1 MQAFLLKVSFFRII
15 CPFPWTKAPGRDML
29 SSSKKG
35 GDTMAELQVT
45 LEIMLPLL
53 IMLLVGWLS
62 RQSGLI
68 RGETASAMNKLIFRL
83 FLPVLLFNNI
93 RTMDVRS
100 APGPGFAAYLFLGVL
115 SIWLLAQYL
124 VPRFVHD
131 PRKQGVMVQGIFRT
145 NFAILGI
152 PLMEAMFGQSG
163 MAAVTLALPVVIP
176 LNNVLA
182 VVSLASC
189 SGQKPSAKKLLR
201 DILTNPLIVASAL
214 GGLMLLLRIQL
225 PSVVEKVCSQIGG
238 IASPLSLLVLG
249 ASLRWQGV
257 KDNRRELCWTVL
269 LKQAVIP
276 FVMLALAVLLDFRN
290 EELGVMVILF
300 GAPVAVSSYP
310 MAEAMG
316 GDGPLAASQ
325 VVLTTIFSMGT
336 LFVLIYLGKLLC
348 VL

>member
-1 MQAFLLKVSFFRII
+1 
-15 CPFPWTKAPGRDML
+15 
-29 SSSKKG
+29 
-35 GDTMAELQVT
+35 MAELQVT

-53 IMLLVGWLS
+53 MMLLVGWLL
-62 RQSGLI
+62 RQTGLMK
-68 RGETASAMNKLIFRL
+68 GETASALNKLIFRL

-93 RTMDVRS
+93 RSMDTS
-100 APGPGFAAYLFLGVL
+100 STPGPGFAAYLFLGVFC
-115 SIWLLAQYL
+115 IWLLAQVL
-124 VPRFVHD
+124 VPRFVRD

-182 VVSLASC
+182 VVALASC
-189 SGQKPSAKKLLR
+189 SGKKPSVKKLLR

-214 GGLMLLLRIQL
+214 GGLLLLLRVQL
-225 PSVVEKVCSQIGG
+225 PTVLEKVCSQIGG

-276 FVMLALAVLLDFRN
+276 FIMLGLAVLLGFRN

-300 GAPVAVSSYP
+300 GAPCAVSSYP

-336 LFVLIYLGKLLC
+336 LFALIYLGKLLC
-348 VL
+348 AL

>member
-1 MQAFLLKVSFFRII
+1 M
-15 CPFPWTKAPGRDML
+15 G
-29 SSSKKG
+29 
-35 GDTMAELQVT
+35 
-45 LEIMLPLL
+45 
-53 IMLLVGWLS
+53 
-62 RQSGLI
+62 
-68 RGETASAMNKLIFRL
+68 
-83 FLPVLLFNNI
+83 
-93 RTMDVRS
+93 
-100 APGPGFAAYLFLGVL
+100 
-115 SIWLLAQYL
+115 IWLLAQL
-124 VPRFVHD
+124 LMPRFVHD

-182 VVSLASC
+182 VVALASC
-189 SGQKPSAKKLLR
+189 SGKKPSVKKLLR

-214 GGLMLLLRIQL
+214 GGLLLLLHVQL
-225 PSVVEKVCSQIGG
+225 PTMLEKVCSQIGG

-276 FVMLALAVLLDFRN
+276 FIMLCLAVLLGFRN

>member
-1 MQAFLLKVSFFRII
+1 MQEFL
-15 CPFPWTKAPGRDML
+15 
-29 SSSKKG
+29 
-35 GDTMAELQVT
+35 VT
-45 LEIMLPLL
+45 LNIMLPLL
-53 IMLLVGWLS
+53 IMLGIGWFL
-62 RQSGLI
+62 RRIGWMTEPVTQG
-68 RGETASAMNKLIFRL
+68 MNKLVFRL

-115 SIWLLAQYL
+115 GIWLLAQYL

-214 GGLMLLLRIQL
+214 GGLVLLLRIQL

-276 FVMLALAVLLDFRN
+276 FVMLALAVLLGFRN

>member
-1 MQAFLLKVSFFRII
+1 M
-15 CPFPWTKAPGRDML
+15 
-29 SSSKKG
+29 
-35 GDTMAELQVT
+35 
-45 LEIMLPLL
+45 
-53 IMLLVGWLS
+53 
-62 RQSGLI
+62 
-68 RGETASAMNKLIFRL
+68 
-83 FLPVLLFNNI
+83 
-93 RTMDVRS
+93 
-100 APGPGFAAYLFLGVL
+100 
-115 SIWLLAQYL
+115 
-124 VPRFVHD
+124 
-131 PRKQGVMVQGIFRT
+131 
-145 NFAILGI
+145 
-152 PLMEAMFGQSG
+152 
-163 MAAVTLALPVVIP
+163 VIP

-182 VVSLASC
+182 VVALASC
-189 SGQKPSAKKLLR
+189 SGKKPSVKKLLR

-214 GGLMLLLRIQL
+214 GGLLLLLRVQL
-225 PSVVEKVCSQIGG
+225 PTVLEKVCSQIGG

-276 FVMLALAVLLDFRN
+276 FVMLGLAVLLGFRN
-290 EELGVMVILF
+290 EELGVMLILF

-336 LFVLIYLGKLLC
+336 LFVLIYLGKLLS

>member
-1 MQAFLLKVSFFRII
+1 
-15 CPFPWTKAPGRDML
+15 
-29 SSSKKG
+29 
-35 GDTMAELQVT
+35 MAELQVT

-62 RQSGLI
+62 RQTGLI
-68 RGETASAMNKLIFRL
+68 KGETASAMNKLIFRL

-93 RTMDVRS
+93 RTMDVHS
-100 APGPGFAAYLFLGVL
+100 APGLGFAAYLFLGVL
-115 SIWLLAQYL
+115 GIWLLARCL

-201 DILTNPLIVASAL
+201 DILTNPLIVASVL
-214 GGLMLLLRIQL
+214 GGLVLLLRIQL
-225 PSVVEKVCSQIGG
+225 PAVVEKVCSQIGS

-257 KDNRRELCWTVL
+257 KDNRLELCWTVL

-276 FVMLALAVLLDFRN
+276 FVMLALAVLLGFRN

>member
-1 MQAFLLKVSFFRII
+1 
-15 CPFPWTKAPGRDML
+15 
-29 SSSKKG
+29 
-35 GDTMAELQVT
+35 MAELQVT

-53 IMLLVGWLS
+53 MMLLVGWLL
-62 RQSGLI
+62 RQTGLMKGDI
-68 RGETASAMNKLIFRL
+68 ASALNKLIFRL

-93 RTMDVRS
+93 RSMDT
-100 APGPGFAAYLFLGVL
+100 ANTPGLGFAAYLFLGVL
-115 SIWLLAQYL
+115 CIWLLAQVL
-124 VPRFVHD
+124 VPRFVRD

-182 VVSLASC
+182 VVALASC
-189 SGQKPSAKKLLR
+189 SGKKPSVKKLLR

-214 GGLMLLLRIQL
+214 GGLLLLLHIQL
-225 PSVVEKVCSQIGG
+225 PTVLEKVCSQIGG

-276 FVMLALAVLLDFRN
+276 FVMLGLAVLLGFRN
-290 EELGVMVILF
+290 EELGVMLILF